1 MTMNRKINLSRVL
14 VLLPIL
20 VMALLPLGAWAQG
33 ATRTVTGTV
42 LDESSEPLIGASV
55 IAQGSTAGTATDFD
69 GKFSLVLKNDV
80 RNLEITYVGYE
91 KAVVAIPASG
101 KVEVTLRP
109 NAQVME
115 EVVVIGYGVQKKDD
129 LTGSIS
135 TVGHKDFN
143 QGLISSPEQL
153 VNGKVAG
160 VQIVNAGGSPTAGS
174 TIRIRGGAS
183 LNASNDPLI
192 VLDGVPMEVGGSVS
206 GSGNF
211 LSLINPNDIES
222 MTVLKDAS
230 STAIYGSRASNGVI
244 IITTKKGSGNDRLK
258 VSFSTTNSLQTRTKV
273 ADMLSTGEMAA
284 IVNQLGTDK
293 QKALVNT
300 DINTDWND
308 EIYKTA
314 FGTDNNLSVA
324 GRVTKDFP
332 FRVSLG
338 YYNQDGILKT
348 DNATR
353 YTGSIS
359 LSPSFFDNHL
369 RLNING
375 KGTINQN
382 RFANQSAIWGG
393 ATHSPFSPIYD
404 SDIASPFGGY
414 YEAHDAN
421 YVPITG
427 ATGNPVGLLMNRKDT
442 SKVYRLIGNVDVDYR
457 MHFLPDLRFHATAG
471 YDYSQGKGEV
481 LVPASAFQYYN
492 SKGRDYSYGPQKN
505 HNKLL
510 TLYLNYNKEFK
521 EIKSTLDVTAG
532 YDYQFW
538 KYTNAAFTEVNTLG
552 ENQATSAA
560 ADQRHA
566 LLSYYGRVNYSFDSR
581 YLITATVRRDGSS
594 RFSPD
599 TRWGTFP
606 SVALAWRLSNESF
619 FEPVKKVMNDFKLR
633 LSYGVTG
640 QQDGIANYSYMP
652 IYTISQTGADYMF
665 GGSPISTYRPAAYN
679 ANLKWETTKAYNAGI
694 DFAFLNNRITGT
706 VDYYN
711 RKTEDLLATVPSA
724 AGTNF
729 DKQLLTNVGNI
740 KSSGVEIAISAT
752 PVQTKDFTW
761 SVSAN
766 ATWQTTEI
774 TNLKLNESSE
784 SPNTLVGAI
793 ESHYVQVLSEGYAP
807 YSYYVYKQIYDEAT
821 GMPIEG
827 LYADLNGDGTVDSND
842 KYRYHSPAPDWIL
855 GFSTSLQWKKW
866 TLSTSLR
873 ANVGNYLYNGM
884 AMNTGA
890 WETVFYNDYQ
900 LNRMSSS
907 YNDTH
912 FNTRQHESDHYVE
925 NASFLK
931 MDNLQLGYNFGKIGK
946 WCSLNVSAMVQNVF
960 TITNYSGVDPESQ
973 SGIDMTVYPRP
984 RIYSLTVG
992 LDF

>member
-1 MTMNRKINLSRVL
+1 MKSRIKLCRVL
-14 VLLPIL
+14 MLLPLLAI
-20 VMALLPLGAWAQG
+20 ALLPLQARAQG
-33 ATRTVTGTV
+33 ATRTVSGTV
-42 LDESSEPLIGASV
+42 LDETSEPLIGASV
-55 IAQGSTAGTATDFD
+55 IAQGSTTGAATDFD
-69 GKFSLVLKNDV
+69 GKFKITVSQNVK
-80 RNLEITYVGYE
+80 NLEITYVGYE

-101 KVEVTLRP
+101 NLEIKLKP
-109 NAQVME
+109 NTQVME

-135 TVGHKDFN
+135 TVGEKDFN

-160 VQIVNAGGSPTAGS
+160 VQIVNSGGSPTAGS

-244 IITTKKGSGNDRLK
+244 IITTKKGSGNDRIK
-258 VSFSTTNSLQTRTKV
+258 VNFQTTNSLQTRTKV
-273 ADMLSTGEMAA
+273 ADMLGAAEMAA
-284 IVNQLGTDK
+284 IVNELGTDK

-300 DINTDWND
+300 DVNTDWND

-359 LSPSFFDNHL
+359 LSPSFFNNYL

-382 RFANQSAIWGG
+382 RFANTSAIWGG

-404 SDIASPFGGY
+404 SDSNSPFGGY

-442 SKVYRLIGNVDVDYR
+442 SKVYRLIGNIDVDYR

-471 YDYSQGKGEV
+471 YDYSQGKGEIY
-481 LVPASAFQYYN
+481 VPASAFQYYN

-521 EIKSTLDVTAG
+521 EIKSTVDVTAG

-538 KYTNAAFTEVNTLG
+538 KYTNAAFTELDVDGNVQ
-552 ENQATSAA
+552 NTSAA

-566 LLSYYGRVNYSFDSR
+566 LISYYGRVNYSFDSR
-581 YLITATVRRDGSS
+581 YLLTATVRRDGSS

-606 SVALAWRLSNESF
+606 SVALAWRLSNEAF
-619 FEPVKKVMNDFKLR
+619 FEPVKKVMNDFKIR

-652 IYTISQTGADYMF
+652 IYTISQNGANYMF
-665 GGSPISTYRPAAYN
+665 GGSPINTYRPAAYN
-679 ANLKWETTKAYNAGI
+679 ANLKWETTKAYNAGF

-706 VDYYN
+706 FDYYN

-752 PVQTKDFTW
+752 PIQTKDFTW
-761 SVSAN
+761 SLSAN
-766 ATWQTTEI
+766 ATWQKNEI
-774 TNLKLNESSE
+774 TNLKLNKDAE

-821 GMPIEG
+821 GLPIEG
-827 LYADLNGDGTVDSND
+827 LYADLNGDGVVDTKD
-842 KYRYHSPAPDWIL
+842 KYRYHSPAPDWIF

-900 LNRMSSS
+900 LNRLNSS
-907 YNDTH
+907 YNSTK

-931 MDNLQLGYNFGKIGK
+931 MDNIQLGYNFGKITK

-960 TITNYSGVDPESQ
+960 TITKYSGVDPESQ

-984 RIYSLTVG
+984 RIYSLTIG

>member
-1 MTMNRKINLSRVL
+1 MNSRTKLCRVL
-14 VLLPIL
+14 MLLPFLAI
-20 VMALLPLGAWAQG
+20 ALLPLRANAQG
-33 ATRTVTGTV
+33 GTRTVSGTV
-42 LDESSEPLIGASV
+42 LDEASEPLIGASV
-55 IAQGSTAGTATDFD
+55 IAQGSTAGAATDID
-69 GKFSLVLKNDV
+69 GNFKIVVSQNVK
-80 RNLEITYVGYE
+80 NLEITYVGYE

-101 KVEVTLRP
+101 KVEVQLRP
-109 NAQVME
+109 NAQVMD

-135 TVGHKDFN
+135 TVGEKDFN

-160 VQIVNAGGSPTAGS
+160 VQIVNSGGSPTAGS

-244 IITTKKGSGNDRLK
+244 IITTKKGSGNDRIK
-258 VSFSTTNSLQTRTKV
+258 VNFQTTNSLQTRTKV
-273 ADMLSTGEMAA
+273 ADMLGADDMAA

-293 QKALVNT
+293 QKALINT
-300 DINTDWND
+300 GYNTDWND

-359 LSPSFFDNHL
+359 LSPSFFNNYL

-404 SDIASPFGGY
+404 DDANSPFGGY

-427 ATGNPVGLLMNRKDT
+427 ATGNPVGLLFNRKDT

-471 YDYSQGKGEV
+471 YDYSQGKGDIY
-481 LVPASAFQYYN
+481 VPASAYQYYN

-521 EIKSTLDVTAG
+521 AIKSTLDVTAG

-566 LLSYYGRVNYSFDSR
+566 LLSYYGRVNFSFDSR
-581 YLITATVRRDGSS
+581 YLLTATVHRAS
-594 RFSPD
+594 
-599 TRWGTFP
+599 
-606 SVALAWRLSNESF
+606 A
-619 FEPVKKVMNDFKLR
+619 
-633 LSYGVTG
+633 
-640 QQDGIANYSYMP
+640 P
-652 IYTISQTGADYMF
+652 IH
-665 GGSPISTYRPAAYN
+665 
-679 ANLKWETTKAYNAGI
+679 AG
-694 DFAFLNNRITGT
+694 
-706 VDYYN
+706 
-711 RKTEDLLATVPSA
+711 E
-724 AGTNF
+724 
-729 DKQLLTNVGNI
+729 
-740 KSSGVEIAISAT
+740 
-752 PVQTKDFTW
+752 
-761 SVSAN
+761 
-766 ATWQTTEI
+766 
-774 TNLKLNESSE
+774 
-784 SPNTLVGAI
+784 
-793 ESHYVQVLSEGYAP
+793 
-807 YSYYVYKQIYDEAT
+807 
-821 GMPIEG
+821 
-827 LYADLNGDGTVDSND
+827 
-842 KYRYHSPAPDWIL
+842 HSPRWHLHGD
-855 GFSTSLQWKKW
+855 SLMKRF
-866 TLSTSLR
+866 LR
-873 ANVGNYLYNGM
+873 V
-884 AMNTGA
+884 
-890 WETVFYNDYQ
+890 
-900 LNRMSSS
+900 
-907 YNDTH
+907 
-912 FNTRQHESDHYVE
+912 
-925 NASFLK
+925 
-931 MDNLQLGYNFGKIGK
+931 
-946 WCSLNVSAMVQNVF
+946 
-960 TITNYSGVDPESQ
+960 
-973 SGIDMTVYPRP
+973 
-984 RIYSLTVG
+984 
-992 LDF
+992 

>member
-1 MTMNRKINLSRVL
+1 MKSRIKLCRVL
-14 VLLPIL
+14 MLLPLLAI
-20 VMALLPLGAWAQG
+20 ALLPLQARAQG
-33 ATRTVTGTV
+33 ATRTVSGTV
-42 LDESSEPLIGASV
+42 LDETSEPLIGASV
-55 IAQGSTAGTATDFD
+55 IAQGSTTGAATDFD
-69 GKFSLVLKNDV
+69 GKFKITVSQNVK
-80 RNLEITYVGYE
+80 NLEITYVGYE

-101 KVEVTLRP
+101 NLEIKLKP

-135 TVGHKDFN
+135 TVGEKDFN

-160 VQIVNAGGSPTAGS
+160 VQIVNSGGSPTAGS

-244 IITTKKGSGNDRLK
+244 IITTKKGSGNDRIK
-258 VSFSTTNSLQTRTKV
+258 VNFQTTNSLQTRTKV
-273 ADMLSTGEMAA
+273 ADMLGAAEMAA
-284 IVNQLGTDK
+284 IVNELGTDK

-300 DINTDWND
+300 DVNTDWND

-359 LSPSFFDNHL
+359 LSPSFFNNYL

-382 RFANQSAIWGG
+382 RFANTSAIWGG

-404 SDIASPFGGY
+404 SDTNSPFGGY

-442 SKVYRLIGNVDVDYR
+442 SKVYRLIGNIDVDYR

-471 YDYSQGKGEV
+471 YDFSQGKGEIY
-481 LVPASAFQYYN
+481 VPSSAFQYYN

-538 KYTNAAFTEVNTLG
+538 KYTNAAFTELDVDGNVQ
-552 ENQATSAA
+552 NTSAA

-566 LLSYYGRVNYSFDSR
+566 LISYYGRVNYSFDSR
-581 YLITATVRRDGSS
+581 YLLTATVRRDGSS

-606 SVALAWRLSNESF
+606 SVALAWRLSNEAF
-619 FEPVKKVMNDFKLR
+619 FEPVKKVMNDFKIR

-652 IYTISQTGADYMF
+652 IYTISQNGANYMF
-665 GGSPISTYRPAAYN
+665 GGSPINTYRPAAYN
-679 ANLKWETTKAYNAGI
+679 ANLKWETTKAYNAGF

-706 VDYYN
+706 FDYYN

-752 PVQTKDFTW
+752 PIQTKDFTW
-761 SVSAN
+761 SLSAN
-766 ATWQTTEI
+766 ATWQKNEI
-774 TNLKLNESSE
+774 TNLKLNKDAE

-821 GMPIEG
+821 GLPIEG
-827 LYADLNGDGTVDSND
+827 LYADLNGDGVVDTKD
-842 KYRYHSPAPDWIL
+842 KYRYHSPAPDWIFGL
-855 GFSTSLQWKKW
+855 STSLQWKKW

-900 LNRMSSS
+900 LNRLNSS
-907 YNDTH
+907 YNSTK

-931 MDNLQLGYNFGKIGK
+931 MDNIQLGYNFGKITK

-960 TITNYSGVDPESQ
+960 TVTNYTGVDPESQ

-984 RIYSLTVG
+984 RIYSLTIG

>member
-1 MTMNRKINLSRVL
+1 MKSMTNSSRIPVIL
-14 VLLPIL
+14 LLLAAMLLLPVSAI
-20 VMALLPLGAWAQG
+20 AQG
-33 ATRTVTGTV
+33 GTKKV
-42 LDESSEPLIGASV
+42 SGIVYDETSTPLIGASV
-55 IAQGSTAGTATDFD
+55 IAQGSTVGAATDFD
-69 GKFSLVLKNDV
+69 GRFLIMVSPSIK
-80 RNLEITYVGYE
+80 NLEISYVGYD
-91 KAVVAIPASG
+91 KAIVAIPDNG
-101 KVEVTLRP
+101 EIEVTLKP
-109 NAQVME
+109 NSQIMD
-115 EVVVIGYGVQKKDD
+115 EVVVIGYGTQKKED

-135 TVGHKDFN
+135 TVGEKDFN

-160 VQIVNAGGSPTAGS
+160 VQIVNSGGSPTAGS

-244 IITTKKGSGNDRLK
+244 IITTKKGSGNDRIK
-258 VSFSTTNSLQTRTKV
+258 VSFSSTNSFQTRTKV
-273 ADMLSTGEMAA
+273 ADMVSREQMGA
-284 IVNQLGTDK
+284 IVNEIGTDK
-293 QKALVNT
+293 QKSLI
-300 DINTDWND
+300 DESIDTDWND
-308 EIYKTA
+308 EIFKTA
-314 FGTDNNLSVA
+314 FGTDNNLSLA
-324 GRVTKDFP
+324 GRFTKDFP

-359 LSPSFFDNHL
+359 LSPSFFNNYL
-369 RLNING
+369 RFNINA
-375 KGTINQN
+375 KGTMSDN
-382 RFANQSAIWGG
+382 RFANTDAIWGG
-393 ATHSPFSPIYD
+393 ATQNPFSPVYD
-404 SDIASPFGGY
+404 TDANSPFGGY
-414 YEAHDAN
+414 YEAHDTN
-421 YVPITG
+421 YEPITG
-427 ATGNPVGLLMNRKDT
+427 ATGNPVGLLNNYKST
-442 SKVYRLIGNVDVDYR
+442 SKVYRVIGNIDVDYR
-457 MHFLPDLRFHATAG
+457 MHFLPDLRLHATGG
-471 YDYSQGKGEV
+471 YDFSRGRGEV
-481 LVPASAFQYYN
+481 YIPANAYQYYTT
-492 SKGRDYSYGPQKN
+492 KGRDYEYGPQKN
-505 HNKLL
+505 YNKLL
-510 TLYLNYNKEFK
+510 TIYLNYNKE
-521 EIKSTLDVTAG
+521 IKAINSTLDVTAG

-538 KYTNAAFTEVNTLG
+538 KYTNAPYLEYNTINELV
-552 ENQATSAA
+552 SSSSA

-566 LLSYYGRVNYSFDSR
+566 LLSYYGRVNFSYDSK
-581 YLITATVRRDGSS
+581 YLLTATMRRDGSS

-606 SVALAWRLSNESF
+606 SVALAWRLSGESF
-619 FEPVKKVMNDFKLR
+619 YEPVKRVMNDFKVR
-633 LSYGVTG
+633 VSYGITG

-652 IYTISQTGADYMF
+652 IYTISQGGADYMF
-665 GGSPISTYRPAAYN
+665 GGVPVSTYRPAAYN
-679 ANLKWETTKAYNAGI
+679 ANLKWETTKAYNAGF

-706 VDYYN
+706 FDYYN
-711 RKTEDLLATVPSA
+711 RKTEDLLATVPAA

-740 KSSGVEIAISAT
+740 KSSGVEIAINAT

-761 SVSAN
+761 SLSAN
-766 ATWQTTEI
+766 ATWQQNEI
-774 TNLKLNESSE
+774 TNLRLNESAE

-821 GMPIEG
+821 GRPIEG
-827 LYADLNGDGTVDSND
+827 LYADLNGDGVVDTKD

-855 GFSTSLQWKKW
+855 GFSTSLQYKKW

-873 ANVGNYLYNGM
+873 ANIGNYLYNGM

-890 WETVFYNDYQ
+890 WETVSYNDYQ
-900 LNRMSSS
+900 LNRLNSS
-907 YNDTH
+907 YMTTR
-912 FNTRQHESDHYVE
+912 FNKRQHESDHYVE

-931 MDNLQLGYNFGKIGK
+931 MDNLQLGYNFGKITK

-960 TITNYSGVDPESQ
+960 TITKYTGVDPESQ